1 MSKILNVE
9 EANGLVI
16 ISTQGYLNKDLG
28 EEIQKVSTEYVDKGS
43 TSFLLNLSQSNIVN
57 SIGASIIIELIEKL
71 QEVNGSLSFC
81 ELPSIIEKTFKIM
94 GLTKYCDTYENQEAA
109 LEQLT

>member
-1 MSKILNVE
+1 MMEICKGKHLFNLKPISKTDALNHYK
-9 EANGLVI
+9 
-16 ISTQGYLNKDLG
+16 TQNN
-28 EEIQKVSTEYVDKGS
+28 EYK
-43 TSFLLNLSQSNIVN
+43 
-57 SIGASIIIELIEKL
+57 IELIEKL

-94 GLTKYCDTYENQEAA
+94 GLTKYCDTFENQEAA

>member
-28 EEIQKVSTEYVDKGS
+28 EEIQKVCNEFVDKGT
-43 TSFLLNLSQSNIVN
+43 TSFLFNLSQSNIVN
-57 SIGASIIIELIEKL
+57 SIGASIMIEIIEEL
-71 QEVNGSLSFC
+71 QEADGTLAFC
-81 ELPSIIEKTFKIM
+81 TLAPIVEKTFTIM
-94 GLTKYCDTYENQEAA
+94 GLTKYCSTFESQEAA
-109 LEQLT
+109 LEHMA